1 MWLYLSPPP
10 PPYHPPSLPP
20 SLPPLF
26 SLSSGLPVPL
36 SFSPTVLIAN
46 DNYSL
51 TCDIIYNFPMATISW
66 RRTDAI
72 LLPSD
77 RFHTTPTG
85 VLEIT
90 PVEPEDEGMYE
101 CVATNDYGEA
111 MVSQQVT
118 VHGERGENGSHS
130 AILTSPLPPP
140 VRPTVTVTSSPLT
153 AILFDRVTL
162 SCSVQGRPTPTQQW
176 TLNNGGTPSGD
187 QYQPASDLP

>member
-1 MWLYLSPPP
+1 MWLYLSLPPSPPP
-10 PPYHPPSLPP
+10 IHPPSPP
-20 SLPPLF
+20 

-46 DNYSL
+46 DNYTL

-66 RRTDAI
+66 RRTDAT

-77 RFHTTPTG
+77 RFHTIPTG

-111 MVSQQVT
+111 VVSQQVT
-118 VHGERGENGSHS
+118 VHGEGRDNGSRS

-140 VRPTVTVTSSPLT
+140 VRPTVTVSSSPLT
-153 AILFDRVTL
+153 AILFDSVTL

-176 TLNNGGTPSGD
+176 TFNNGGTPSGD

>member
-1 MWLYLSPPP
+1 
-10 PPYHPPSLPP
+10 
-20 SLPPLF
+20 
-26 SLSSGLPVPL
+26 
-36 SFSPTVLIAN
+36 
-46 DNYSL
+46 
-51 TCDIIYNFPMATISW
+51 MATISW
-66 RRTDAI
+66 RRTDAT

-90 PVEPEDEGMYE
+90 PVEPGDEGTYE

-118 VHGERGENGSHS
+118 VHGERGENGSRS

-140 VRPTVTVTSSPLT
+140 VRPTVTVSSSPLT

-176 TLNNGGTPSGD
+176 TLNNGGTPSEGD
-187 QYQPASDLP
+187 HYQPALVPDLP